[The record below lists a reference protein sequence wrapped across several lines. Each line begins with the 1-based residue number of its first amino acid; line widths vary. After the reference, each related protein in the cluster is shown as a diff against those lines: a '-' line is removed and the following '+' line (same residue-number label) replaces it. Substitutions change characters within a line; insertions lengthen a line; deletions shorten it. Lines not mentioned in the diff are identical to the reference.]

1 MDKPL
6 PRQAERELFYTFMA
20 EHSLYPL
27 PLSRHLAKLIQTQ
40 LGSKS
45 HRRFSDVTSAL
56 FSRIMRRVAP
66 LGLMP
71 TVEEEEEENSA
82 HSNGS
87 ASSGQG
93 AGPGATEAQEAGR
106 ALISNAGG
114 LDFCVNP
121 ADKVGLSLDMA
132 ANEMQRLLTDKVRRG
147 PHWITVGKRR
157 LRFALKRSYCRPRTG
172 SRLA

>member
-1 MDKPL
+1 MDQPL
-6 PRQAERELFYTFMA
+6 PRQAERELFYTFMS

-27 PLSRHLAKLIQTQ
+27 PLSRHLAKLIRTQ

-45 HRRFSDVTSAL
+45 HRRISDVTSAL

-71 TVEEEEEENSA
+71 TVEEEQEEEDSV
-82 HSNGS
+82 HSTES

-93 AGPGATEAQEAGR
+93 AGPGTTEAQEAGR

-121 ADKVGLSLDMA
+121 ADKVGLSLDLA
-132 ANEMQRLLTDKVRRG
+132 ANEMQRLLTDKVRQGAPLTGVRVMDVQRG
-147 PHWITVGKRR
+147 ILGLP
-157 LRFALKRSYCRPRTG
+157 
-172 SRLA
+172 